1 MNHIIVDRVTPSI
14 LYVPGF
20 GSDHTSSTFLAIQKR
35 FRGPAIVECLSYDNF
50 NPKSAEEG
58 LLEQVSAHYL
68 SDLPFHDHVL
78 LVGSSFGGYW
88 ANQIAS
94 KLNLPFILVNP
105 CLRPKASPTL
115 KEAFKAKRLS
125 GNMKDLKDSPIRP
138 DLSHFV
144 LLGGQDTIVPPEY
157 AAECYPN
164 HQIYPAEG
172 HRFTDLEPLLTKIH
186 NHVFVSP

>member
-1 MNHIIVDRVTPSI
+1 MNRSI
-14 LYVPGF
+14 LYIPGF
-20 GSDHTSSTFLAIQKR
+20 GSDHTSSTFLAIKKR
-35 FRGPAIVECLSYDNF
+35 FSGRAIVECLSYDNF
-50 NPKSAEEG
+50 NPKKAEAE
-58 LLEQVSAHYL
+58 LLEQVSVHYV
-68 SDLPFHDHVL
+68 SDLPFHDHIL

-94 KLNLPFILVNP
+94 KLNLPFILLNP
-105 CLRPKASPTL
+105 CLLPKTSPTL
-115 KEAFKAKRLS
+115 KDAFKANRALKNLE
-125 GNMKDLKDSPIRP
+125 DLQESPVRT

-164 HQIYPAEG
+164 HQIYPVEG
-172 HRFTDLEPLLTKIH
+172 HRFMDLEPLLTKIY